1 MAEQTTPNL
10 VFVITDD
17 QGYGDLGCT
26 GNPVINTPN
35 LDALAAESVQL
46 QNLHVGPT
54 CSPTRAGIMTG
65 HYCNSTGVWHTIG
78 GRSLL
83 RSDEV
88 TMADIFRR
96 NGYKTAMFGKWHLGD
111 NYPFRPHDRG
121 FDEALYHGG
130 GGISQTPDYWGNDY
144 FDDTYFRNG
153 SEQPFDGYCTDV
165 WFREAMAFIE
175 RQAEGGENRPFFC
188 YLSTNAPHGPFRV
201 PDAYG
206 EVYRRKGVEG
216 DRANFWGMIT
226 NIDDNMA
233 RLRHHLRVLGLEENT
248 ILIFM
253 TDNGSAA
260 GCDLDAQQF
269 VRAGYNA
276 GMRGKK
282 GSPYEGGHRVPLF
295 MHWPNGGFTEKHEV
309 HELTANIDL
318 LPTLIDLCDLEVSS
332 NAHFHGTSIAPL
344 LRNETEAWEERVI
357 VTDSQRVENP
367 IKWKDSATMSQRW
380 RLINGTELYDI
391 QVDPGQQHD
400 VADEHPEVVAE
411 LREHYE
417 AWWKLVSER
426 FDEDCPIVIG
436 TQNEPVTCITTHDW
450 HGEAHAW
457 NQGMIRRGME
467 CNGYWAIEVPEDGEY
482 SFELRRWPL
491 AEDRMITD
499 GIPGEH
505 IDLYNGGKAL
515 ALTAAKIRIGDQT
528 STKMIPPDAKG
539 VTFTFNLTAG
549 QTRMHTEFS
558 DETGE
563 LAIGAYYVYAKRVI

>member
-1 MAEQTTPNL
+1 MAKQTRQNL

-17 QGYGDLGCT
+17 QGYGDLGFT
-26 GNPVINTPN
+26 GNPVIRTPN
-35 LDALAAESVQL
+35 LDALANESARL
-46 QNLHVGPT
+46 TNLHVGPT

-65 HYCNSTGVWHTIG
+65 NYCNSTGVWHTIG

-88 TMADIFRR
+88 TMADIFGH
-96 NGYKTAMFGKWHLGD
+96 NGYKTGMFGKWHLGD
-111 NYPFRPHDRG
+111 NYPFRPHERG

-144 FDDTYFRNG
+144 FDDTYFSNG
-153 SEQPFDGYCTDV
+153 SEQPFEGYCTDV
-165 WFREAMAFIE
+165 WFQQAMAFIE
-175 RQAEGGENRPFFC
+175 KNRERPFFC

-201 PDAYG
+201 PDAYS
-206 EVYRRKGVEG
+206 EVYRRKGVPQE
-216 DRANFWGMIT
+216 RANFYGMIS

-260 GCDLDAQQF
+260 GCDLDSEQF
-269 VRAGYNA
+269 VKAGYNA

-295 MHWPNGGFTEKHEV
+295 LHWPAGGFTEGKDIDR
-309 HELTANIDL
+309 LTANIDI
-318 LPTLIDLCDLEVSS
+318 LPTVIELCELDVKAAE
-332 NAHFHGTSIAPL
+332 FHGTSIAPL
-344 LRNETEAWEERVI
+344 LIDENADWKERVI

-367 IKWKDSATMSQRW
+367 IKWKDSATMAQRW

-391 QVDPGQQHD
+391 QEDPGQRHNI
-400 VADEHPEVVAE
+400 ADEHPDVVSE

-426 FDEDCPIVIG
+426 FDEDCPIVVG
-436 TQNEPVTCITTHDW
+436 TQHEQIARLTTHDW

-457 NQGMIRRGME
+457 SQGMIRRGME
-467 CNGYWAIEVPEDGEY
+467 CNGYWAVDIPEDGQY
-482 SFELRRWPL
+482 SFELCRWPHEEGR
-491 AEDRMITD
+491 AITA
-499 GIPGEH
+499 GIPAGERSELYQGGRAL
-505 IDLYNGGKAL
+505 DLK
-515 ALTAAKIRIGDQT
+515 TAQIRIGNQT
-528 STKMIPPDAKG
+528 ETKTIAPDAHG
-539 VTFTFNLTAG
+539 VTFTVNLTAG
-549 QTRMHTEFS
+549 QTRLHTVFS

-563 LAIGAYYVYAKRVI
+563 LAIGAYYVYVKRVL

>member
-17 QGYGDLGCT
+17 QGYGDLGST

-96 NGYKTAMFGKWHLGD
+96 NGYKTGMFGKWHLGD

-165 WFREAMAFIE
+165 WFQEAMAFIE
-175 RQAEGGENRPFFC
+175 RQVDGDQNRPFFC
-188 YLSTNAPHGPFRV
+188 YLATNAPHGPFRV
-201 PDAYG
+201 PDDYS
-206 EVYRRKGVEG
+206 EVYRRKGVQGE
-216 DRANFWGMIT
+216 RANFWGMVT

-233 RLRHHLRVLGLEENT
+233 RLRHHLRVLGIEENT

-253 TDNGSAA
+253 TDNGSAM
-260 GCDLDAQQF
+260 GCDLDVQQF
-269 VRAGYNA
+269 VTAGYNA
-276 GMRGKK
+276 GMRGRK

-295 MHWPNGGFTEKHEV
+295 MHWPDGGFTEKHEV

-332 NAHFHGTSIAPL
+332 SANFHGTSIVPL
-344 LRNETEAWEERVI
+344 LKNETEAWEERVI

-391 QVDPGQQHD
+391 QADPGQQRD
-400 VADEHPEVVAE
+400 VADGHPGVVAE

-457 NQGMIRRGME
+457 SQGMIRRGME
-467 CNGYWAIEVPEDGEY
+467 CNGYWAIEIPEDGAY
-482 SFELRRWPL
+482 SFELRRWPY
-491 AEDRMITD
+491 AEDRAITD

-515 ALTAAKIRIGDQT
+515 DLKKAQIRVGNQSATQAIA
-528 STKMIPPDAKG
+528 PDAKG
-539 VTFTFNLTAG
+539 VTFTFDLTAG
-549 QTRMHTEFS
+549 QTRMHTEFA

-563 LAIGAYYVYAKRVI
+563 LSIGAYYVYVKRVI

>member
-1 MAEQTTPNL
+1 
-10 VFVITDD
+10 
-17 QGYGDLGCT
+17 
-26 GNPVINTPN
+26 
-35 LDALAAESVQL
+35 
-46 QNLHVGPT
+46 
-54 CSPTRAGIMTG
+54 MTG

-165 WFREAMAFIE
+165 WFEEAMAFIE
-175 RQAEGGENRPFFC
+175 RQAESSQNSPFFC

-201 PDAYG
+201 PDAYS
-206 EVYRRKGVEG
+206 EVYRRKGVPG
-216 DRANFWGMIT
+216 DRANFYGMIT

-260 GCDLDAQQF
+260 GCNLGAGQF
-269 VRAGYNA
+269 VESGYNA

-295 MHWPNGGFTEKHEV
+295 MHWPSGGFTEKQEV

-332 NAHFHGTSIAPL
+332 SASFHGTSIVPL
-344 LRNETEAWEERVI
+344 LRNKTETWEERVI

-380 RLINGTELYDI
+380 RLVNGKELYDI
-391 QVDPGQQHD
+391 QADPGQRHD
-400 VADEHPEVVAE
+400 IADAHPEVVAE

-436 TQNEPVTCITTHDW
+436 TQSEPVTCITTHDW
-450 HGEAHAW
+450 HGEANAW

-467 CNGYWAIEVPEDGEY
+467 CNGYWAIEVPEDGQY

-491 AEDRMITD
+491 AENRAITD
-499 GIPGEH
+499 GIPGEQ

-515 ALTAAKIRIGDQT
+515 ALTTAQIRVGNQT
-528 STKMIPPDAKG
+528 ATQAIAPDAKG

-549 QTRMHTEFS
+549 QTRMHTEFT

-563 LAIGAYYVYAKRVI
+563 LAIGAYYVYVKRVV

>member
-1 MAEQTTPNL
+1 MSPFVVAQFVTRPTFTKRVYENKGNIIVAQQNTPNL

-17 QGYGDLGCT
+17 QGYGDLGST

-35 LDALAAESVQL
+35 LDALAQESVQL

-165 WFREAMAFIE
+165 WFQEAMAFIA
-175 RQAEGGENRPFFC
+175 RQTNSQAEGDQHRPFFC

-201 PDAYG
+201 PDAYS
-206 EVYRRKGVEG
+206 EVYRRKGVPGE
-216 DRANFWGMIT
+216 RANFYGMIT

-260 GCDLDAQQF
+260 GCDLGAGQF
-269 VRAGYNA
+269 VESGYNA

-295 MHWPNGGFTEKHEV
+295 MHWPGGGFTEKHEV

-318 LPTLIDLCDLEVSS
+318 LPTLIDLCDLEVRRVRGRLASPDGPSARQPRARGPDRDGRGHGPPDGRLGPWLGQARPRVRRSPPPPWTDPAPRRRRGPRVPGRQDRLERSPRPDAPGREHAHLRDSGRRRLPTQRLQVPLGRALRCGARDRRVSRSRRACGPRARSS
-332 NAHFHGTSIAPL
+332 GRSRRAACRGRGRAPSGRARPHLPRPHAAARGARHACIA
-344 LRNETEAWEERVI
+344 
-357 VTDSQRVENP
+357 
-367 IKWKDSATMSQRW
+367 
-380 RLINGTELYDI
+380 
-391 QVDPGQQHD
+391 DPCPTRPRARQC
-400 VADEHPEVVAE
+400 HPE
-411 LREHYE
+411 R
-417 AWWKLVSER
+417 SE
-426 FDEDCPIVIG
+426 G
-436 TQNEPVTCITTHDW
+436 
-450 HGEAHAW
+450 
-457 NQGMIRRGME
+457 
-467 CNGYWAIEVPEDGEY
+467 
-482 SFELRRWPL
+482 S
-491 AEDRMITD
+491 
-499 GIPGEH
+499 
-505 IDLYNGGKAL
+505 
-515 ALTAAKIRIGDQT
+515 
-528 STKMIPPDAKG
+528 
-539 VTFTFNLTAG
+539 
-549 QTRMHTEFS
+549 
-558 DETGE
+558 
-563 LAIGAYYVYAKRVI
+563 

>member
-1 MAEQTTPNL
+1 MAHQTAPNL

-26 GNPVINTPN
+26 GNPIIQTPN
-35 LDALAAESVQL
+35 LDALAENSVRL

-65 HYCNSTGVWHTIG
+65 HYCNSAGVWHTIG

-96 NGYKTAMFGKWHLGD
+96 NGYKTGMFGKWHLGD

-121 FDEALYHGG
+121 FEEALYHGG

-153 SEQPFDGYCTDV
+153 SEQPYDGYCTDV
-165 WFREAMAFIE
+165 WFQEAMAFIE
-175 RQAEGGENRPFFC
+175 RNRERPFFC
-188 YLSTNAPHGPFRV
+188 YVPTNAPHGPFRV
-201 PDAYG
+201 PDAYS
-206 EVYRRKGVEG
+206 EVYRRKGLPAE
-216 DRANFWGMIT
+216 RANFYGMIS

-233 RLRHHLRVLGLEENT
+233 RLRHHLRVLGLQENT

-260 GCDLDAQQF
+260 GCDIDRQGF
-269 VRAGYNA
+269 VQAGYNA

-295 MHWPNGGFTEKHEV
+295 LHWPAGGFTEGRDV
-309 HELTANIDL
+309 DELTANIDI
-318 LPTLIDLCDLEVSS
+318 LPTLIELCELEVSS
-332 NAHFHGTSIAPL
+332 TAQFHGTSIAPL
-344 LRNETEAWEERVI
+344 LQNEREDWQERVI

-380 RLINGTELYDI
+380 RLVNGTELYDI
-391 QVDPGQQHD
+391 QADPGQQHD
-400 VADEHPEVVAE
+400 IAEAHSEVVAE

-417 AWWKLVSER
+417 AWWELVSER
-426 FDEDCPIVIG
+426 FDEECPIVVG
-436 TQNEPVTCITTHDW
+436 TQHEQVACLTTHDW

-457 NQGMIRRGME
+457 SQGMIRRGME
-467 CNGYWAIEVPEDGEY
+467 CNGYWAVDISEAGTY
-482 SFELRRWPL
+482 RFELCRWPHEEGR
-491 AEDRMITD
+491 AITE
-499 GIPGEH
+499 GIPGEQLGLYH
-505 IDLYNGGKAL
+505 GGRALDLK
-515 ALTAAKIRIGDQT
+515 TAHIRIDEQDAT
-528 STKMIPPDAKG
+528 QEIAPDATG
-539 VTFTFNLTAG
+539 VTFTFDLQAG
-549 QTRMHTEFS
+549 ETRLHTRFS

-563 LAIGAYYVYAKRVI
+563 LAIGAYYVYVTRVV

>member
-1 MAEQTTPNL
+1 MAKQTQPNL

-17 QGYGDLGCT
+17 QGYGDLGST
-26 GNPVINTPN
+26 GNPVIRTPN
-35 LDALAAESVQL
+35 LDALADESTRL
-46 QNLHVGPT
+46 TNLHVGPT

-83 RSDEV
+83 RSDEI
-88 TMADIFRR
+88 TMADIFQH
-96 NGYKTAMFGKWHLGD
+96 NGYKTGMFGKWHLGD

-144 FDDTYFRNG
+144 FDDTYFYNG
-153 SEQPFDGYCTDV
+153 SEQPFEGYCTDV
-165 WFREAMAFIE
+165 WFQQAMAFIE
-175 RQAEGGENRPFFC
+175 RNQNRPFFC
-188 YLSTNAPHGPFRV
+188 YLPTNAPHGPFRV
-201 PDAYG
+201 PHAYS
-206 EVYRRKGVEG
+206 ETYRRKGIPTE
-216 DRANFWGMIT
+216 RANFYGMIS
-226 NIDDNMA
+226 NIDDNIA
-233 RLRHHLRVLGLEENT
+233 RLRHHLRTLGLEQNT

-269 VRAGYNA
+269 VTAGYNA

-295 MHWPNGGFTEKHEV
+295 LHWPKGGFTEGKELHQ
-309 HELTANIDL
+309 LTANIDI
-318 LPTLIDLCDLEVSS
+318 LPTLIELCQLEVKTTE
-332 NAHFHGTSIAPL
+332 FHGTSIAPL
-344 LRNETEAWEERVI
+344 LKDENADWEERVI

-391 QVDPGQQHD
+391 QTDLGQRHD
-400 VADEHPEVVAE
+400 IAHKHPDVVAE

-417 AWWKLVSER
+417 DWWTLVSQR
-426 FDEDCPIVIG
+426 FHEDCPIIVG
-436 TQNEPVTCITTHDW
+436 TQHEQVARLTTHDW

-457 NQGMIRRGME
+457 NQGMIRRGMQ
-467 CNGYWAIEVPEDGEY
+467 CNGYWAVDIPEDGQY
-482 SFELRRWPL
+482 SFELCRWPHEERR
-491 AEDRMITD
+491 AITE
-499 GIPGEH
+499 GIPGDS
-505 IDLYNGGKAL
+505 IGLYHGGHAL
-515 ALTAAKIRIGDQT
+515 NLKNAQIRIGEHTKTQT
-528 STKMIPPDAKG
+528 IEPEATG
-539 VTFTFNLTAG
+539 VTFTFHLTAG
-549 QTRMHTEFS
+549 QTRLHTLFS

-563 LAIGAYYVYAKRVI
+563 LAIGAYYVYVKRVL